1 MTTDNRMFIEAFEG
15 PKGRS
20 EVYEIVGKDATG
32 IEQVTYEITF
42 DGQLQQKVE
51 SMGEASIL
59 AADLAGDPRFKGNR

>member
-20 EVYEIVGKDATG
+20 EVFEIVGKDATG

-42 DGQLQQKVE
+42 DGRPQQSVE

-59 AADLAGDPRFKGNR
+59 AADLAGDARFKGNR

>member
-1 MTTDNRMFIEAFEG
+1 MTADNRMFIEAFEG

-20 EVYEIVGKDATG
+20 EVHEIVGKDATG

-42 DGQLQQKVE
+42 SGQQHHVQ

-59 AADLAGDPRFKGNR
+59 AAELAGDPRFKGNR

>member
-20 EVYEIVGKDATG
+20 EVFEIVGKDATG

-42 DGQLQQKVE
+42 NGQQQHVQ

-59 AADLAGDPRFKGNR
+59 AADLAGDPRFKGNH

>member
-42 DGQLQQKVE
+42 NGQLQQKVE
-51 SMGEASIL
+51 SIVDRQDCSC
-59 AADLAGDPRFKGNR
+59 R

>member
-1 MTTDNRMFIEAFEG
+1 MTADNRMFIEAFEG

-20 EVYEIVGKDATG
+20 EVFEIVGKDATG

-42 DGQLQQKVE
+42 NGQSQQSVE

-59 AADLAGDPRFKGNR
+59 AADLAGDTRFKGNR

>member
-42 DGQLQQKVE
+42 NGQLQQKVE

-59 AADLAGDPRFKGNR
+59 AADLAGDPRFKGSH

>member
-1 MTTDNRMFIEAFEG
+1 MTSDNRMFIEAFEG

-20 EVYEIVGKDATG
+20 EVFEIVGKDATG

-42 DGQLQQKVE
+42 NGQQQQSVE

-59 AADLAGDPRFKGNR
+59 AADLAGDTRFKGNR

>member
-15 PKGRS
+15 PMGRS

-42 DGQLQQKVE
+42 DGQLQQQVE

>member
-20 EVYEIVGKDATG
+20 EVHEIVGKDATG

-42 DGQLQQKVE
+42 NGQSQQKVE

-59 AADLAGDPRFKGNR
+59 AADLAGDTRFKGNR

>member
-1 MTTDNRMFIEAFEG
+1 MTTDDRMFIEAFEG

-20 EVYEIVGKDATG
+20 EVHEIVGKDATG
-32 IEQVTYEITF
+32 IEQVTYEVTF
-42 DGQLQQKVE
+42 DGQQQQVQ